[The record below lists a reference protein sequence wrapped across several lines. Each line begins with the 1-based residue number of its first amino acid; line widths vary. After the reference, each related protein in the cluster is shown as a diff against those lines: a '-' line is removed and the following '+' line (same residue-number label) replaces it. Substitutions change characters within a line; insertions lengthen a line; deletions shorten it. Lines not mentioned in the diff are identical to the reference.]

1 MQATETV
8 SQGRSGGTSC
18 VPRCPLRPHL
28 QNTNSDRIT
37 KNFRTATTERGP
49 LRAGRRVTARESGPR
64 GQLRCRTPPPP
75 RDTCLTGRLAIPHTV
90 LSHPRPDGRYD
101 HIRDASEK
109 LVLSLL
115 CERAPPLVLKL
126 RSSREPGLPE
136 RVWAPDAR
144 RPGLLRLPPE
154 GMQDPNAAATPSP
167 GKRGPRTPTTSDPA
181 RACLQRPRRAVKA
194 EMCEQESPLKIPS
207 RRGGHFERSWRCSQF
222 TGRNQCQRNS
232 IGGKTMISSD
242 PFCSC
247 FRVSGTS

>member
-64 GQLRCRTPPPP
+64 SQLRCHTPPPP

-115 CERAPPLVLKL
+115 CERAPRPLVLKL
-126 RSSREPGLPE
+126 RSSREPGLHE

-207 RRGGHFERSWRCSQF
+207 HWEDTLKGAGGAA
-222 TGRNQCQRNS
+222 
-232 IGGKTMISSD
+232 SSLG
-242 PFCSC
+242 
-247 FRVSGTS
+247 GTSVREIQLVVKQ